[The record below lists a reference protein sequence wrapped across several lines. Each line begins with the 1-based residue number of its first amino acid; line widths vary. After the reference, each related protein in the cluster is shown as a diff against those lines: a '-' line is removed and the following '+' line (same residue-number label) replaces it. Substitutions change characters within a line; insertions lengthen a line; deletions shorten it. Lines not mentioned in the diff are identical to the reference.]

1 MSNWFPIARCTR
13 PPIRGEG
20 SLIVWQRLSSMTL
33 QRAEVL
39 RLENKL
45 LVCSRFEGSPTNGY
59 RVLVAAPLDETIV
72 IKPWKGEETMTGQAW
87 AKNRNGKT
95 VRKEDAYAFLRP
107 KGAAGES

>member
-13 PPIRGEG
+13 PPLRGEG

-39 RLENKL
+39 RRENKL
-45 LVCSRFEGSPTNGY
+45 LVCSRFEKDY

-72 IKPWKGEETMTGQAW
+72 IRPWQGEETMTGQAW

-95 VRKEDAYAFLRP
+95 VRKEEAYAFLRP